1 MICLVVEN
9 KWSVGPTMTFCR
21 ANVAVALVNERLWA
35 VGGFNGKDFLRSVEF
50 LDENSEEWTN
60 ILTIGENK
68 SESNENLVKES
79 EEEEVVAV
87 SEGTDDL
94 APQDLRYVFTV
105 IYSFFFKIILFPFYS
120 EEQSELKINNV
131 EEPDKHSEEKPTNQV
146 EEDTCE
152 NNDAENGETNGEVT
166 NE

>member
-1 MICLVVEN
+1 
-9 KWSVGPTMTFCR
+9 MTFCR

-79 EEEEVVAV
+79 EEEVAAV

-94 APQDLRYVFTV
+94 PPKDSRYLQ
-105 IYSFFFKIILFPFYS
+105 K
-120 EEQSELKINNV
+120 
-131 EEPDKHSEEKPTNQV
+131 
-146 EEDTCE
+146 C
-152 NNDAENGETNGEVT
+152 
-166 NE
+166 

>member
-1 MICLVVEN
+1 
-9 KWSVGPTMTFCR
+9 MTFSGQTWL
-21 ANVAVALVNERLWA
+21 ALVNERLWA

-79 EEEEVVAV
+79 EEEVAAV

-94 APQDLRYVFTV
+94 PPQH
-105 IYSFFFKIILFPFYS
+105 SS
-120 EEQSELKINNV
+120 EEQSELKSNNV
-131 EEPDKHSEEKPTNQV
+131 EEPDEHSEEIPTNQV
-146 EEDTCE
+146 QEDTCE
-152 NNDAENGETNGEVT
+152 NNDAESGETNGEVT

>member
-1 MICLVVEN
+1 MYDGDSGFRYDGFCKILGIFHLNRKTTCFVVEN

-79 EEEEVVAV
+79 EEEVAAV
-87 SEGTDDL
+87 SEETDDL
-94 APQDLRYVFTV
+94 PPQDTRYLFTEML
-105 IYSFFFKIILFPFYS
+105 I
-120 EEQSELKINNV
+120 
-131 EEPDKHSEEKPTNQV
+131 
-146 EEDTCE
+146 
-152 NNDAENGETNGEVT
+152 
-166 NE
+166 

>member
-1 MICLVVEN
+1 MNRKTTCFVVEN

-79 EEEEVVAV
+79 EEEVAAV

-94 APQDLRYVFTV
+94 PPQDSRYLQ
-105 IYSFFFKIILFPFYS
+105 K
-120 EEQSELKINNV
+120 
-131 EEPDKHSEEKPTNQV
+131 
-146 EEDTCE
+146 C
-152 NNDAENGETNGEVT
+152 
-166 NE
+166 